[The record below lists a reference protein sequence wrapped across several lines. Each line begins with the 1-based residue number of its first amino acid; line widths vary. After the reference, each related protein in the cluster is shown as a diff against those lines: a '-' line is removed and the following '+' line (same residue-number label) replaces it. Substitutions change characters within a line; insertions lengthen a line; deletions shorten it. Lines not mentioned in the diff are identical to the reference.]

1 MREYH
6 SSAYKNCEP
15 MKKKHFIV
23 KTTEKN
29 QHAKILELKN
39 KLAKTK
45 QTETA
50 VRTLIISFPSQTNF
64 AYGKANPQL

>member
-1 MREYH
+1 MN
-6 SSAYKNCEP
+6 S
-15 MKKKHFIV
+15 KKHP
-23 KTTEKN
+23 E
-29 QHAKILELKN
+29 ILELKN

-50 VRTLIISFPSQTNF
+50 VRTQIISFPLQTNF